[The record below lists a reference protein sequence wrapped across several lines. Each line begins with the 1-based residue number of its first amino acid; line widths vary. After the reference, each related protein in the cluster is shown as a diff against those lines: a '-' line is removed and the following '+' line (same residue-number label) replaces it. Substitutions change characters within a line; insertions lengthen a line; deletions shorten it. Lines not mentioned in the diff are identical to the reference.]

1 MLTRRRARLAP
12 LRAPGARFR
21 AAATRGAAAAPTA
34 LRLRPPRTT
43 QATVALQGADASTEA
58 GRCTFAETKASRPA
72 SIAPGAHAPLV
83 APATVFVAAGAP
95 WRATLQRGTVPL
107 LAPWCERPLTPSPA
121 AAAPAED
128 CPFADVVDALLPHLD
143 AIGAGAEAAVQ
154 PLQPGWASLFQRR
167 GRGKGRAE
175 AATAPP
181 AYAWLP
187 GLCPAPPVVRR
198 TRSPRTPSDAA
209 PTAAG
214 GEADDASLLAWAA
227 ALRGAGSL
235 VLVLPP
241 WADEPPH
248 GAAFAFVS
256 APSALRSARCLA
268 ALLAAR
274 AEGVRVTLLLPPRA
288 TAWLERAV
296 RNGGYP
302 ALRHSVTAA
311 VDSAAALETADA
323 GTRAYVARL
332 GGAAAADAAA
342 RAAASMGLLDA
353 ACVLLLRRD
362 DAPLASHLRAGA
374 GVAAAARPLAEHCA
388 SVGRLRPAER
398 LLRIAL
404 SALRTRGINAPA
416 IAHDDEADAEL
427 AVLADLAAVLQAQGQ
442 LTEAQKVLHGAV
454 DRARLLRGPKHAR
467 TRAAEAQLEQV
478 QQAAGEL
485 CVRHFARIAYGTRS

>member
-1 MLTRRRARLAP
+1 MSAET
-12 LRAPGARFR
+12 GRF
-21 AAATRGAAAAPTA
+21 
-34 LRLRPPRTT
+34 
-43 QATVALQGADASTEA
+43 
-58 GRCTFAETKASRPA
+58 TFAESAAPRPA
-72 SIAPGAHAPLV
+72 SIAPAAHAPLV

-95 WRATLQRGTVPL
+95 SPCARCCALYCSASGTALQEAASRLRP
-107 LAPWCERPLTPSPA
+107 APP
-121 AAAPAED
+121 APAED
-128 CPFADVVDALLPHLD
+128 CPFADVLDALLPHLD
-143 AIGAGAEAAVQ
+143 AGAGVETAAQ
-154 PLQPGWASLFQRR
+154 APDAGWASFLRR
-167 GRGKGRAE
+167 GRGGTAR
-175 AATAPP
+175 AATAIAPP

-198 TRSPRTPSDAA
+198 TRSPRTASDAA

-214 GEADDASLLAWAA
+214 GEADDSSLAAWAA
-227 ALRGAGSL
+227 ALRAAGSL
-235 VLVLPP
+235 VLVLPL
-241 WADEPPH
+241 WAEEAPP
-248 GAAFAFVS
+248 GAAIAFTLLPLQV
-256 APSALRSARCLA
+256 PSALRSASCLA

-288 TAWLERAV
+288 SAWLERAV
-296 RNGGYP
+296 LRNGYP

-311 VDSAAALETADA
+311 VDSAATFDTADA
-323 GTRAYVARL
+323 ATRAYVARR
-332 GGAAAADAAA
+332 GGADAADAAA

-353 ACVLLLRRD
+353 ACALLLRRD
-362 DAPLASHLRAGA
+362 DAPLASHLRAGV

-404 SALRTRGINAPA
+404 SALRVRGANAPA

-442 LTEAQKVLHGAV
+442 LTEAKKVLHGAV